1 MVVSIDNSGV
11 DATAITDATVI
22 LGLSDELQ
30 FAEGQADR
38 EYIKNIAVGE
48 TLALEFEV
56 VPTVCKSL
64 KVAELGAT
72 IQYGDTYAQAS
83 KFVVLPSVKGT
94 PPAMQMT
101 EVSPKIAYTKAQ
113 KKTFVINRGHPR

>member
-1 MVVSIDNSGV
+1 MPW
-11 DATAITDATVI
+11 
-22 LGLSDELQ
+22 
-30 FAEGQADR
+30 
-38 EYIKNIAVGE
+38 GE

-113 KKTFVINRGHPR
+113 KKTFVIKGSDFDSLKADYEWDNVH